1 MAASIP
7 GGGGTVM
14 QSYLSLVPR
23 GLHWTVREMI
33 IEKLSAWEVKK
44 VDFVGE
50 CAEESDADAFVKRV
64 TDELHEADQRGNKG
78 RGNKSHR
85 KDITTATCRLPV
97 GCAPSNV
104 SLGYSR
110 GNEPVW
116 SGQGLLQGV
125 VWMKIATTAPISIL
139 ANSIRCLGPLL
150 ALVDVWEDVKMDESQ
165 SLEEAVA
172 YLGQKAEA
180 SNYSLGPAL
189 DLWKRHVKAAWPLS
203 DDEQAEIVEKLE
215 GRKPLRY
222 RLSCIRT
229 DSKSQSYSRQ
239 ELLRSVADI
248 FAPVPTHGEKW
259 IVDLVNYDV
268 EVVLLVRPHS
278 FAVGLALRPYRQV
291 GAKSCSSGTIP
302 PDISPPYLSGEVLSG
317 LVRLRPSTA
326 NILLHLAQVKAGD
339 VVVDPCAGIGTIPLE
354 ALLFGPSPVVALGGD
369 LALTS
374 QGLSSIAANYS
385 KEASIIQRGLESAP
399 SSVANFM
406 AFDAG
411 NIPIR
416 TGVVDA
422 VVSDLPFG
430 QRCLSTAKL
439 TNLLPLI
446 MGECARMLR
455 PGTGHMVLLCGAYA
469 PILESLLETN
479 GANDDI
485 WELPCAA
492 VFPVNIG
499 GLLAW
504 IVQVR
509 RGKGVVDRSQKH
521 VDRVRKL
528 TRKREEVARMQ
539 KGDADLKRRR
549 QQS

>member
-7 GGGGTVM
+7 GGDGM
-14 QSYLSLVPR
+14 DMHSYLSLVPR
-23 GLHWTVREMI
+23 GLHCTVRDMI
-33 IEKLSAWEVKK
+33 IDKLSAWEVK

-50 CAEESDADAFVKRV
+50 CAAENDADAFVKRV
-64 TDELHEADQRGNKG
+64 TDELRESDQRGNKG

-85 KDITTATCRLPV
+85 KEITAATCCLPV

-110 GNEPVW
+110 GNQPVW

-125 VWMKIATTAPISIL
+125 VWVKIVTTAPISLL

-150 ALVDVWEDVKMDESQ
+150 ALVDVWEDVKLDESQ

-189 DLWKRHVKAAWPLS
+189 DLWKGHVKAAWQLS
-203 DDEQAEIVEKLE
+203 DEEQAEKVEKLE

-239 ELLRSVADI
+239 ELLAAVADI

-268 EVVLLVRPHS
+268 EVVLLVRPHCL
-278 FAVGLALRPYRQV
+278 AVGLALRPYRQV

-302 PDISPPYLSGEVLSG
+302 PDISPPYLSGPVLSG

-339 VVVDPCAGIGTIPLE
+339 VVVDPCAGIGTIPIE
-354 ALLFGPSPVVALGGD
+354 ALFGPMPVVALGGD
-369 LALTS
+369 LALTH

-385 KEASIIQRGLESAP
+385 KEASVTQRGLESLP

-406 AFDAG
+406 AWDAG

-446 MGECARMLR
+446 LGECARVLR

-469 PILESLLETN
+469 PILESLLQTN

-485 WELPCAA
+485 WELPCTA

-504 IVQVR
+504 IVQVG

-539 KGDADLKRRR
+539 KGDADMKRKR

>member
-1 MAASIP
+1 MAASLP
-7 GGGGTVM
+7 GGEGM
-14 QSYLSLVPR
+14 HSYLSLVPR
-23 GLHWTVREMI
+23 GLHCTVRDMI
-33 IEKLSAWEVKK
+33 IEKLSAWEVK

-50 CAEESDADAFVKRV
+50 CAAESYADAFIKRV
-64 TDELHEADQRGNKG
+64 SDELHESDQRGN
-78 RGNKSHR
+78 NKARR
-85 KDITTATCRLPV
+85 KEITTATCRLPV
-97 GCAPSNV
+97 GSAPSNV

-110 GNEPVW
+110 GNQPVW
-116 SGQGLLQGV
+116 AGSGQLQGV
-125 VWMKIATTAPISIL
+125 VWVKISTNAPIDLL

-150 ALVDVWEDVKMDESQ
+150 ALVNVWEDVKLDESQ

-172 YLGQKAEA
+172 YLRQKAEA

-189 DLWKRHVKAAWPLS
+189 DLWKGHVKAAWKLS
-203 DDEQAEIVEKLE
+203 DEEQSEIVEKLE

-229 DSKSQSYSRQ
+229 ESKKQSYTRQ
-239 ELLRSVADI
+239 ELLASVADI
-248 FAPVPTHGEKW
+248 FAPVPTHGQKW

-268 EVVLLVRPHS
+268 EVVLLMRPDCL
-278 FAVGLALRPYRQV
+278 AVGLALRPYRQV
-291 GAKSCSSGTIP
+291 GAKSCSAGVIP

-339 VVVDPCAGIGTIPLE
+339 VVMDPCAGIGTLPIE
-354 ALLFGPSPVVALGGD
+354 ALFGPSPVVALGGD
-369 LALTS
+369 LVLS
-374 QGLSSIAANYS
+374 PQGLSSVAANYS
-385 KEASIIQRGLESAP
+385 KEATITQRGLQSLP

-406 AFDAG
+406 AWDAG
-411 NIPIR
+411 NIPLR

-422 VVSDLPFG
+422 IVSDLPFG

-446 MGECARMLR
+446 VGECARVLR
-455 PGTGHMVLLCGAYA
+455 PGTGRMILLCGAYA

-479 GANDDI
+479 GTKDDV

-504 IVQVR
+504 IVQVE
-509 RGKGVVDRSQKH
+509 RGKGVIDRSQKH
-521 VDRVRKL
+521 VDRVKKL
-528 TRKREEVARMQ
+528 TRKREEIARMQ
-539 KGDADLKRRR
+539 KHDLEKKRRR